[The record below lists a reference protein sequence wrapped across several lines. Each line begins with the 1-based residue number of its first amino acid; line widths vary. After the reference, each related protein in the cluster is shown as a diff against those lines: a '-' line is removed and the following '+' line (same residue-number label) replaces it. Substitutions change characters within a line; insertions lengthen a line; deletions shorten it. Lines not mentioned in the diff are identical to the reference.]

1 MSRSDPGG
9 HAPGRSAPGPGTP
22 TNHPTSSDASPSP
35 SPRPEPR
42 GTLVIHGT
50 GDVSLDPSYLP
61 VFGSRGYGWAWSGLG
76 GLFRRDD
83 LTVINLECPATT
95 VVAPIPKEFSFRC
108 DPGALPAAR
117 AAGVEVANQSN
128 NHAYDQGPDGLVDSI
143 RRIRAAGLAPIG
155 AGVDEA
161 HALRPARFDLHG
173 WRVAV
178 LGIDEVLDPLD
189 EVAGPDKPGTAAGH
203 DVGLALQAIRRA
215 SASADLVVV
224 MIHWGVELDTQ
235 PRAYQVD
242 EAHRMIDAGA
252 DVIFGGHS
260 HRLQPLETYRGRPIF
275 YSLGNFVWPRFSVE
289 GATTAVAEVLVR
301 PDGTI
306 HGRLLPAEIV
316 SDGHPVL
323 R

>member
-1 MSRSDPGG
+1 M
-9 HAPGRSAPGPGTP
+9 
-22 TNHPTSSDASPSP
+22 
-35 SPRPEPR
+35 
-42 GTLVIHGT
+42 IHGT

-108 DPGALPAAR
+108 DPGALPPAR

-306 HGRLLPAEIV
+306 RGRLLPAEVV